1 MILTGMITWWQEQ
14 MRDLVPASLRSSLGR
29 SWRPELIAATETL
42 DPSDITLFLR
52 ARGGETALGRHA
64 LTGTALRDAVA
75 RLPRAHR
82 KAAVLRTPPD
92 LLLEQEIVLPLTA
105 EPDLKRVVAY
115 EMDRLTPFR
124 AEQVFWT
131 CLAGM
136 RDTVRRRLHVRLTL
150 VPRGRVE
157 PVLTALRLAG
167 LVPLRIEAG
176 TAATSR
182 RVIPLAE
189 DGSARSWL
197 GPRIGTY
204 ALGICGVLA
213 ATAIAL
219 PFILQSI
226 ALSQLDA
233 RIDALRPQAAAVE
246 ALRKQIAGGAATA
259 DVVVAARKQVGT
271 PLQAIALLTE
281 LLPDDTYVTTLGL
294 RQRKLTVSGRSAS
307 AARLIGAMAANP
319 MVHGPAFV
327 APVIRDETNG
337 EQMFSIRADLG
348 P

>member
-1 MILTGMITWWQEQ
+1 MILSGMITWWKEQ
-14 MRDLVPASLRSSLGR
+14 MRDVVPASLRSSLNR
-29 SWRPELIAATETL
+29 SWRPELIAAAETA
-42 DPSDITLFLR
+42 DPSDITLLLR
-52 ARGGETALGRHA
+52 TRGGETALGRHA
-64 LTGTALRDAVA
+64 LTGTGLRDAVA

-82 KAAVLRTPPD
+82 KATVLRTPPD

-105 EPDLKRVVAY
+105 APDLKRVVAY

-157 PVLTALRLAG
+157 PVLAALRLAG

-176 TAATSR
+176 TVADSR

-189 DGSARSWL
+189 DASARSWL

-226 ALSQLDA
+226 ALSQLDE
-233 RIDALRPQAAAVE
+233 RIDALRPQAAVVE

-271 PLQAIALLTE
+271 PC
-281 LLPDDTYVTTLGL
+281 
-294 RQRKLTVSGRSAS
+294 
-307 AARLIGAMAANP
+307 NP
-319 MVHGPAFV
+319 S
-327 APVIRDETNG
+327 RC
-337 EQMFSIRADLG
+337 
-348 P
+348 

>member
-1 MILTGMITWWQEQ
+1 

-29 SWRPELIAATETL
+29 SWRPELVAAAETS

-52 ARGGETALGRHA
+52 TRGGETALGRHD
-64 LTGTALRDAVA
+64 LTGTGLRDAVA

-157 PVLTALRLAG
+157 PVLAALRLAG

-176 TAATSR
+176 TAADSR

-189 DGSARSWL
+189 DASARSWL
-197 GPRIGTY
+197 GPRIGAY
-204 ALGICGVLA
+204 ALGGCGVLA

-226 ALSQLDA
+226 ALSTA
-233 RIDALRPQAAAVE
+233 RRTDRRPAT
-246 ALRKQIAGGAATA
+246 AGGGGRG
-259 DVVVAARKQVGT
+259 VAQTDRRRRGDRAMSWWRH
-271 PLQAIALLTE
+271 A
-281 LLPDDTYVTTLGL
+281 
-294 RQRKLTVSGRSAS
+294 SRSA
-307 AARLIGAMAANP
+307 RRCNP
-319 MVHGPAFV
+319 S
-327 APVIRDETNG
+327 RC
-337 EQMFSIRADLG
+337 
-348 P
+348 